1 MSVALAAGRENGPGE
16 ITGGPAIGRPRADGE
31 SASDR
36 AHDVGTG
43 GRRFRFAPLLAAT
56 VLTILLLW
64 LFGTVADVLLLLF
77 IAVLVS
83 LYLGALAGMIEQRF
97 GVPRGAAL
105 AIAGL
110 FTLSAIGGLLWLIV
124 PPVIDQ
130 TQALIRVFPAYV
142 NAWDAGLDR
151 IARRAPGLSSVW
163 QPGHHN
169 LAITLYEQGAS
180 FLSGMLPRVF
190 SIVHASINVV
200 SVVVMSIY
208 LSLRPVFYREQLIA
222 YFPPVHR
229 GLVRDILGDVAG
241 QLRSWIVGQ
250 LTAMVVLAALT
261 AFGLYLLGV
270 PYWLTF
276 GVFTGAVAIVPFF
289 GTLLSTVLPAAFVLA
304 LPDGGTRALLVL
316 GLGVVIHLIEGN
328 FVGPMIAS
336 RRVEIPPVLSILS
349 VLIIGKLLGGVGLLV
364 AVPTVATLR
373 VIVNRIL
380 LQRMYEGR
388 GFRRA
393 PRDQAL
399 VLRVPAGDAD
409 SVLVPEM
416 APVDFIALA
425 EDRQLRETA

>member
-1 MSVALAAGRENGPGE
+1 MFAYAAAPFTDAAGPDA
-16 ITGGPAIGRPRADGE
+16 PPVA
-31 SASDR
+31 SA
-36 AHDVGTG
+36 
-43 GRRFRFAPLLAAT
+43 RRFRFAPLLAAT
-56 VLTILLLW
+56 VLTVLLLW
-64 LFGTVADVLLLLF
+64 LLGTVADVLLLLL

-83 LYLGALAGMIEQRF
+83 LYLGALAGVIGRRL
-97 GVPRGAAL
+97 GAPRGVAL
-105 AIAGL
+105 ALAGALTLGAIA
-110 FTLSAIGGLLWLIV
+110 TLVWLIV
-124 PPVIDQ
+124 PPVIEQ
-130 TQALIRVFPAYV
+130 TQGLIRVFPRYV
-142 NAWDAGLDR
+142 NAWDEGVDR
-151 IARRAPGLSSVW
+151 LVLKAPGLSSVW

-190 SIVHASINVV
+190 SVVHASINVV

-229 GLVRDILGDVAG
+229 ALVRDILGDVAG

-250 LTAMVVLAALT
+250 LTAMVVLAVLT

-349 VLIIGKLLGGVGLLV
+349 VLIIGKLLGAVGLLV
-364 AVPTVATLR
+364 AVPTVAMLR
-373 VIVNRIL
+373 VVVNRIL

-393 PRDQAL
+393 ARDQPL
-399 VLRVPAGDAD
+399 VLRVPAPDAD
-409 SVLVPEM
+409 GVLVPDVSPIDLIGFVEGR
-416 APVDFIALA
+416 APVAA
-425 EDRQLRETA
+425 